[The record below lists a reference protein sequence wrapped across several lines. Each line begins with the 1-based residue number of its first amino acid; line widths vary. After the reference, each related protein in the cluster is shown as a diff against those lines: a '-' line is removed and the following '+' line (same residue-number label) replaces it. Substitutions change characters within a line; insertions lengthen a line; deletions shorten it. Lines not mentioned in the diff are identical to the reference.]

1 MMAGNR
7 KMTFILFGMLAVI
20 VLVAITMN
28 DTRDSQEEIIIPEEI
43 MDCDYCTFNY
53 RTPFTLAYTYQQ
65 PDGNRIVEGN
75 IDIMSAEHTDVELPG
90 KPEWVIAADSSN
102 GSIWAV
108 ALDDGTVKAFELSDG
123 ELEEISISPAKIHA
137 DSPPILMIKNEEA
150 FLLAP
155 GLWNESLLSHPIVL
169 PNSGRTVFIETSGDL
184 VFRVNDRESARLEVN
199 ALPDARLLVDEEE
212 RILLLTG
219 PTEDYRHGVLGDSL
233 EASSITLIETAG
245 TPSIAKVIDIPEGD
259 VIEGIAP
266 LWTDLDGD
274 GIREIIVTLSNAN
287 EGARLVVFDENG
299 TIVASGPSAGT
310 GYRWRHQIAVAPF
323 GPEGETEIVNV
334 LTPHIG
340 GIAEFYRLEEDELQ
354 VSSSLSG
361 YSSHLAGSRNL
372 DMALAG
378 NFDTDTYFELMVPTQ
393 NYREL
398 AILEH
403 NEDGV
408 HVNGYLPLEGR
419 LTTNIAAVALE
430 NESVAIGV
438 GSDVGILRV
447 WY

>member
-7 KMTFILFGMLAVI
+7 KLTFILFGMLTVI
-20 VLVAITMN
+20 VLIAIAMN
-28 DTRDSQEEIIIPEEI
+28 GTQDTQEEVIIPEEI
-43 MDCDYCTFNY
+43 LDCDYCTFNY

-65 PDGNRIVEGN
+65 PDGNRVVEGN
-75 IDIMSAEHTDVELPG
+75 IDVMNADYTDVELSG
-90 KPEWVIAADSSN
+90 KPEWVVAADSSN

-108 ALDDGTVKAFELSDG
+108 VHDDGTVEAFELSDG
-123 ELEEISISPAKIHA
+123 ELEEINISPAKIHA
-137 DSPPILMIKNEEA
+137 DSPPILMIKNDDA

-169 PNSGRTVFIETSGDL
+169 PNSGRTVFIETKGDL
-184 VFRVNDRESARLEVN
+184 VFRVNDREAARLEVN
-199 ALPDARLLVDEEE
+199 ALPDARLLVDEDE

-219 PTEDYRHGVLGDSL
+219 PTEDYKHGVLGDSI
-233 EASSITLIETAG
+233 EASSITLIEAAG
-245 TPSIAKVIDIPEGD
+245 TPAIAKIIDIPEGD

-266 LWTDLDGD
+266 IWADLDGD
-274 GIREIIVTLSNAN
+274 GIREIIVTLSSAK
-287 EGARLVVFDENG
+287 EGARLVVFDEDGNII
-299 TIVASGPSAGT
+299 TSGPSAGT
-310 GYRWRHQIAVAPF
+310 GQRWRHQIAVAAF
-323 GPEGETEIVNV
+323 GPEGETEIVDV

-340 GIAEFYRLEEDELQ
+340 GIAEFYRLEEDKLQ

-378 NFDTDTYFELMVPTQ
+378 NFDNDSNFELMVPTQ

-419 LTTNIAAVALE
+419 LNTNIAAVALK

-438 GSDVGILRV
+438 GIDTGILRV

>member
-7 KMTFILFGMLAVI
+7 KMAFILFGMLVAI
-20 VLVAITMN
+20 VLIAIAMN
-28 DTRDSQEEIIIPEEI
+28 GTRDTQEEVIIPEEI
-43 MDCDYCTFNY
+43 LDCDYCTFNY

-65 PDGNRIVEGN
+65 PDGNRVVEGN
-75 IDIMSAEHTDVELPG
+75 IDVMNAEYTDVGLSG
-90 KPEWVIAADSSN
+90 KPEWVVAADSSN

-108 ALDDGTVKAFELSDG
+108 VLDDGTVEAFELSDG
-123 ELEEISISPAKIHA
+123 ELEEINISPAKIHA
-137 DSPPILMIKNEEA
+137 DSPPILMIKNEDA

-169 PNSGRTVFIETSGDL
+169 PSSGRTVFIETNGDL
-184 VFRVNDRESARLEVN
+184 VFRVNDREAARLEVN
-199 ALPDARLLVDEEE
+199 ALPDARLLTDEDE
-212 RILLLTG
+212 RIILLTG
-219 PTEDYRHGVLGDSL
+219 PAEDYKHGVLGDSI
-233 EASSITLIETAG
+233 EASSITLIEAAG
-245 TPSIAKVIDIPEGD
+245 TPAIAKIIDIPEGD

-266 LWTDLDGD
+266 IWADLDGD
-274 GIREIIVTLSNAN
+274 GIREIIVTLSNEK
-287 EGARLVVFDENG
+287 EGARLVVFDEDGNM
-299 TIVASGPSAGT
+299 IANGPSAGT
-310 GYRWRHQIAVAPF
+310 GQRWRHQIAVAAF
-323 GPEGETEIVNV
+323 GPKGETEIVDV

-340 GIAEFYRLEEDELQ
+340 GIAEFYRLEEDELW

-378 NFDTDTYFELMVPTQ
+378 NFDNDSNFELMLPTQ

-408 HVNGYLPLEGR
+408 HVNNYLPLEGR
-419 LTTNIAAVALE
+419 LNTNIAAVALK
-430 NESVAIGV
+430 NESAAIGA
-438 GSDVGILRV
+438 GSDTGVLRV

>member
-1 MMAGNR
+1 MA
-7 KMTFILFGMLAVI
+7 FILFGVLAVM
-20 VLVAITMN
+20 VLIAITMN
-28 DTRDSQEEIIIPEEI
+28 GTRNTQEEVIIPDEI
-43 MDCDYCTFNY
+43 LDCDYCTFNY
-53 RTPFTLAYTYQQ
+53 ITPFTLAYTYQQ
-65 PDGNRIVEGN
+65 PDGNRVVEGN
-75 IDIMSAEHTDVELPG
+75 IDAMNADYTDVELSG

-108 ALDDGTVKAFELSDG
+108 VLDDGTVEAFELSDG
-123 ELEEISISPAKIHA
+123 ELEEINISPAKIHT

-155 GLWNESLLSHPIVL
+155 GLWNESLLSHPVVL
-169 PNSGRTVFIETSGDL
+169 PSSGRTVFIETSGDL

-199 ALPDARLLVDEEE
+199 ALPDARLLVDEDE

-219 PTEDYRHGVLGDSL
+219 PTEDYKHGVLGDSI
-233 EASSITLIETAG
+233 EASSITLVETAG
-245 TPSIAKVIDIPEGD
+245 TPAIAKVIDIPEGD
-259 VIEGIAP
+259 VIEGIVP
-266 LWTDLDGD
+266 LWADLDGN

-287 EGARLVVFDENG
+287 EGARVVVFDEDG
-299 TIVASGPSAGT
+299 TTVASGPSTGT

-323 GPEGETEIVNV
+323 GPEEETEIVDV

-340 GIAEFYRLEEDELQ
+340 GIVEFYQWEGNELQ

-378 NFDTDTYFELMVPTQ
+378 NFDNDSNFELMLPTQ

-403 NEDGV
+403 NENGV
-408 HVNGYLPLEGR
+408 HVNGYLPLESR
-419 LTTNIAAVALE
+419 LTTNIAAVTLK

-438 GSDVGILRV
+438 GIDTGILRV